1 MGKIIRLT
9 ESDMVR
15 LVKRVIEEQK
25 QRVLINV
32 DGIPCVKRNFT
43 FSVFKIMDRKVLS
56 KFQGVSKP
64 VLSKSN
70 YIVFDT
76 TDISYPEKKFGNVT
90 IFSNGQNIG
99 SFSLDGTTLGGEL
112 NSVMEKEYVAQGDKS
127 KIGWVFCNGQL
138 YIYDMVGEAMRGLKL

>member
-1 MGKIIRLT
+1 MAKIVRLT

-15 LVKRVIEEQK
+15 LVKRVIKEQQ
-25 QRVLINV
+25 QRVLIDV

-43 FSVFKIMDRKVLS
+43 YSVYKIVDRKILS
-56 KFQGVSKP
+56 KFQGASKP

-76 TDISYPEKKFGNVT
+76 TDASYPEKKFGNVT
-90 IFSNGQNIG
+90 IFSNGQNVG
-99 SFSLDGTTLGGEL
+99 SFSLDGTTLGEEL
-112 NSVMEKEYVAQGDKS
+112 TAVIQKSYVAQGDKP

-138 YIYDMVGEAMRGLKL
+138 YIYDMVGEATK